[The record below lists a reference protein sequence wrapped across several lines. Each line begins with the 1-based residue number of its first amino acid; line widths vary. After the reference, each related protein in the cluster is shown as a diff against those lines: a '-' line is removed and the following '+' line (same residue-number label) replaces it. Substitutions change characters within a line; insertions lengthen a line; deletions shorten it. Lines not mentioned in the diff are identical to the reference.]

1 MYSNDLSIAAYKIE
15 HKGASRRGDVKQQIP
30 EDCWFMIQ
38 TTDYYSAKFFTNRQ
52 WKNVTFTIVSDLAKS
67 VL

>member
-30 EDCWFMIQ
+30 EDCWFKIQ

-52 WKNVTFTIVSDLAKS
+52 
-67 VL
+67 